1 MKGKIFE
8 KNEKSFNKKSTK
20 KGSKVY
26 EATTD
31 IFLIHIQKKI
41 IKYIF
46 FCANK
51 KLNFNKRV

>member
-31 IFLIHIQKKI
+31 IFLIHIQKNNNKI
-41 IKYIF
+41 YI

-51 KLNFNKRV
+51 KLNINKRV